1 MNERY
6 LPIGSVVELKNG
18 KKIMV
23 IGYYSVEYDNDIVV
37 YDYSGCA
44 YPEGIMLKSSYCS
57 FNHNDI
63 KKVDFVGYVED
74 AYLKLNKTLNI
85 IDNDLVIEDDIEEQK
100 LDDNNVDLL
109 EIEKLEPVNELES
122 INYDTLE
129 SINYDTLESN
139 KKEEKEKKEEFVIP
153 HYEFDESG
161 IIIKD

>member
-1 MNERY
+1 MKERY

-18 KKIMV
+18 KKVMV

-44 YPEGIMLKSSYCS
+44 YPEGIMIKSSYCS

-74 AYLKLNKTLNI
+74 SYLKLNKTLNI
-85 IDNDLVIEDDIEEQK
+85 IDNDLVIEEVEEPQEEKFKNNDLIEIEE
-100 LDDNNVDLL
+100 
-109 EIEKLEPVNELES
+109 LEPTNNFENIS
-122 INYDTLE
+122 FDTLE
-129 SINYDTLESN
+129 TP
-139 KKEEKEKKEEFVIP
+139 KKEEEKQTEFVMP
-153 HYEFDESG
+153 HYEFDENG

>member
-18 KKIMV
+18 KKVMV

-44 YPEGIMLKSSYCS
+44 YPEGIMIKSSYCS

-74 AYLKLNKTLNI
+74 SYLKLNKTLNI
-85 IDNDLVIEDDIEEQK
+85 IDNDLVIEEVEEPQEEKFKNNDLIEIEE
-100 LDDNNVDLL
+100 
-109 EIEKLEPVNELES
+109 LEPTNNFENIS
-122 INYDTLE
+122 FDTLE
-129 SINYDTLESN
+129 TP
-139 KKEEKEKKEEFVIP
+139 KKEEEKQEEFVMP
-153 HYEFDESG
+153 HYEFDENG